1 MLTISISQKNLYS
14 RPFWILF
21 FRSVSNLLALNAY
34 NFTKIDILAFA
45 MDLRLRGYIS
55 NGHNNYIADNRN
67 GISTSPND

>member
-1 MLTISISQKNLYS
+1 MLTINISQKNLYS

-34 NFTKIDILAFA
+34 NFAEIDILAFA

-55 NGHNNYIADNRN
+55 NAPDNYIADNRN